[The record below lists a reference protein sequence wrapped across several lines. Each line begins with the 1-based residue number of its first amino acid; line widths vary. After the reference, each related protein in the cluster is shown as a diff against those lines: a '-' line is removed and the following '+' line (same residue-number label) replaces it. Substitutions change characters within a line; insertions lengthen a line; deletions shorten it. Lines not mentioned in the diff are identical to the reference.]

1 MSKKITLLIDG
12 NNTLHR
18 THWVANNTGRQ
29 LINSK
34 GINVGSTFTFLKTVK
49 SYVDQFNADDVYIA
63 WDKKLTEGAV
73 NFRNT
78 LMEGTYKAG
87 RDTVRNKAVYD
98 GADEIVRITKT
109 LGIKNI
115 FPGELEADDVIS
127 WLSENI
133 KDKKIIV
140 SVDND
145 FAQLVNDDISLYS
158 PIKKLLV
165 DVSNF
170 ENYYGL
176 NPKEFLYYKCIV
188 GDKSDNIPGIEGIGK
203 IKGQK
208 LAKLFVAGDVDAK
221 EQCNAQVSVNMPLVS
236 LTYGFTTH
244 PGEIKIYET
253 QMHNNKTLKAD
264 FTAFI
269 EYCTELE
276 FNSII
281 DKISNWQ
288 ASFNKTSNNN
298 VLAGY
303 FKSFE

>member
-18 THWVANNTGRQ
+18 THWVANNTSRQ
-29 LINSK
+29 LVNSK
-34 GINVGSTFTFLKTVK
+34 GVNVGSTFTFLKTVK

-63 WDKKLTEGAV
+63 WDKKLTVGAV

-87 RDTVRNKAVYD
+87 RNQERNKAVYD
-98 GADEIVRITKT
+98 GADEIIKITKS

-115 FPGELEADDVIS
+115 FPGVLEADDVIS
-127 WLSENI
+127 WLSKNI
-133 KDKKIIV
+133 EGKKIIV

-145 FAQLVNDDISLYS
+145 FAQLVNESISLYS

-170 ENYYGL
+170 ENHYGL
-176 NPKEFLYYKCIV
+176 SPEEYLYYKCIV
-188 GDKSDNIPGIEGIGK
+188 GDKSDNIHGIDGVGK
-203 IKGQK
+203 IRGQK
-208 LAKLFVAGDVDAK
+208 LAKRYAAK
-221 EQCNAQVSVNMPLVS
+221 DPEAREYCNSIISTNMPLVS

-244 PGEIKIYET
+244 PDEIKIYEE
-253 QMHNNKTLKAD
+253 QFFNAKTAKAD
-264 FTAFI
+264 FIAFKI
-269 EYCTELE
+269 YCVDLE
-276 FNSII
+276 FSSII
-281 DKISNWQ
+281 DRMSNWQ
-288 ASFNKTSNNN
+288 ASFNKNSNTD
-298 VLAGY
+298 VLTGY

>member
-18 THWVANNTGRQ
+18 TYWVANNTGRQ

-34 GINVGSTFTFLKTVK
+34 GVNVGSTFTFLKTVK

-63 WDKKLTEGAV
+63 WDKKLTTGAV

-87 RDTVRNKAVYD
+87 RDPVRNKAVYD
-98 GADEIVRITKT
+98 DANEIVKITKV

-133 KDKKIIV
+133 EGKKVIV

-145 FAQLVNDDISLYS
+145 FAQLVNESISLYS

-170 ENYYGL
+170 EEHYGL
-176 NPKEFLYYKCIV
+176 TPKEYLYYKCIV

-203 IKGQK
+203 VRGQK
-208 LAKLFVAGDVDAK
+208 LAKQYVANDPKAK
-221 EQCNAQVSVNMPLVS
+221 ELCNPIVTLNTPLVS
-236 LTYGFTTH
+236 LAYGFATH
-244 PGEIKIYET
+244 PNEIKIYEE
-253 QMHNNKTLKAD
+253 QLYNAKDLKAD
-264 FTAFI
+264 FNSFQD
-269 EYCTELE
+269 YCTELE
-276 FNSII
+276 FVSIL
-281 DKISNWQ
+281 DKMSNWQ
-288 ASFNKTSNNN
+288 ASFNKTSNTSI
-298 VLAGY
+298 LTEY
-303 FKSFE
+303 FKAFE

>member
-34 GINVGSTFTFLKTVK
+34 GINVGSTFTFLKTIK

-78 LMEGTYKAG
+78 LTEGTYKAG
-87 RDTVRNKAVYD
+87 RNQERNKAVYD
-98 GADEIVRITKT
+98 GADEVVNITKT
-109 LGIKNI
+109 LGVKNI

-127 WLSENI
+127 WLSKNI
-133 KDKKIIV
+133 EGKKVII

-145 FAQLVNDDISLYS
+145 FAQLVSENISLYS
-158 PIKKLLV
+158 PIKKLLI

-170 ENYYGL
+170 EEHYGL
-176 NPKEFLYYKCIV
+176 TPEEFLYYKCIV
-188 GDKSDNIPGIEGIGK
+188 GDKSDNISGIEGVGK
-203 IKGQK
+203 IRGQK
-208 LAKLFVAGDVDAK
+208 LAKQYVAK
-221 EQCNAQVSVNMPLVS
+221 EANARNVCNAQVTTNLPLVD
-236 LTYGFTTH
+236 LTYGVATH
-244 PGEIKIYET
+244 PDEIKLYEEQLFNT
-253 QMHNNKTLKAD
+253 KALKAD
-264 FTAFI
+264 FPAFI

-276 FNSII
+276 FNSIL
-281 DKISNWQ
+281 DKLSNWQ
-288 ASFNKTSNNN
+288 SSFNKTSNND

-303 FKSFE
+303 FKAFE

>member
-34 GINVGSTFTFLKTVK
+34 GVNVGSTFTFLKTVK

-87 RDTVRNKAVYD
+87 RDTVRNKAVYED
-98 GADEIVRITKT
+98 ADEIVRITKS

-127 WLSENI
+127 WLSESI
-133 KDKKIIV
+133 SGRKIIV

-158 PIKKLLV
+158 PIKKLLI

-170 ENYYGL
+170 EDYYGL
-176 NPKEFLYYKCIV
+176 TPKEFLYYKCII

-203 IKGQK
+203 VRGQK
-208 LAKLFVAGDVDAK
+208 LAKQFVAGDTSAK
-221 EQCNAQVSVNMPLVS
+221 ELCKEQVNLNMPLVS
-236 LTYGFTTH
+236 LTYGLATH
-244 PGEIKIYET
+244 PGEIKLYKE
-253 QMHNNKTLKAD
+253 QLYNVKDLKSDFAVFNN
-264 FTAFI
+264 I
-269 EYCTELE
+269 CIELE

-288 ASFNKTSNNN
+288 ASFNKTSNNDI
-298 VLAGY
+298 LTGY
-303 FKSFE
+303 FKAFE

>member
-34 GINVGSTFTFLKTVK
+34 GVNVGSTFTFLKTIK

-87 RDTVRNKAVYD
+87 RDQVRNKAVYD
-98 GADEIVRITKT
+98 DADGIIKITKT

-133 KDKKIIV
+133 EGKKIIV

-145 FAQLVNDDISLYS
+145 FAQLVNESISLYS

-170 ENYYGL
+170 EDYYGL

-188 GDKSDNIPGIEGIGK
+188 GDKSDNIPGIEGVGK
-203 IKGQK
+203 VRGQK
-208 LAKLFVAGDVDAK
+208 LAKLFVAGDAK
-221 EQCNAQVSVNMPLVS
+221 SREQCNAQVSLNMPLVS
-236 LTYGFTTH
+236 LTYGFATH
-244 PGEIKIYET
+244 PNEIKLYEE
-253 QMHNNKTLKAD
+253 QLFNAKNVKAD
-264 FTAFI
+264 FSSFLTH
-269 EYCTELE
+269 CTDLE

-281 DKISNWQ
+281 DKMSNWQ
-288 ASFNKTSNNN
+288 ASFNKTSNSD

-303 FKSFE
+303 FKAFE